1 MLPCL
6 LFDAAPF
13 DTAVL
18 KEPLILGNLLFL
30 GLIASSL
37 CYVLW
42 NYVVAGLGAVR
53 SNNFVYLNPLI
64 TMIASVIVLHE
75 RITPLMIAGAI
86 LILLGVIVSEGTL
99 LKRQDTAA
107 QR

>member
-1 MLPCL
+1 MC
-6 LFDAAPF
+6 
-13 DTAVL
+13 
-18 KEPLILGNLLFL
+18 
-30 GLIASSL
+30 SSDL
-37 CYVLW
+37 
-42 NYVVAGLGAVR
+42 ARLGAVR

-75 RITPLMIAGAI
+75 RITLLMIAGAL

-99 LKRQDTAA
+99 LKRRESAA